1 MIAFTVLNHT
11 CTGDN
16 VELIAADTDLLI
28 MLTYFWN
35 SLMEDNYKVWIY
47 KEAQSNRTW
56 YW

>member
-16 VELIAADTDLLI
+16 VELIAADTDFLI

-35 SLMEDNYKVWIY
+35 SLMEDNYKV
-47 KEAQSNRTW
+47 
-56 YW
+56 